1 MSATIL
7 QLHHREAFERT
18 VTRALAGGA
27 GAGLIHLATLRV
39 GLPLPLAWLVPAA
52 VVLACAQG
60 DRWDRILLGGLGVLL
75 TALPYALGMASGWT
89 VACSAAAAG
98 ALLVRARLSER
109 GEKGQVAEARPTLVH
124 FALGAVLSA
133 GLTLAGSEVARVFS
147 ARLSDL
153 ATPALLGASVA
164 GGILGLFVG
173 LSAVAAHLGL
183 SADPVEA
190 RAEELLPRLA
200 GDFRMLCERALSLYR
215 QCGQSLALLPRE
227 PAREELARTLAR
239 ITRDAVELAS
249 EWAGVESQL
258 EERAQAE
265 LQAEREDL
273 ERSARAST
281 DAVARRQLELAAAS
295 LAEEV
300 EHLGELKGRRE
311 RILARLR
318 AEVALLERARVALL
332 SLRSG
337 QAQLK
342 AAELSALAR
351 RFRSLSSVQWEEGQA
366 LDAVATQAALSV
378 TPSVHGAPAAPVS
391 AEAIPAVE
399 PLAPVEGA
407 ATAEVPARVRES

>member
-7 QLHHREAFERT
+7 QFHHREAFERT
-18 VTRALAGGA
+18 VTRALAAGA
-27 GAGLIHLATLRV
+27 GAGLVHLATLRA

-52 VVLACAQG
+52 VVVACARG
-60 DRWDRILLGGLGVLL
+60 DKWDRGLLGGLGVLL
-75 TALPYALGMASGWT
+75 TALPYALGMAPAWT

-98 ALLVRARLSER
+98 ALLVRARLNER
-109 GEKGQVAEARPTLVH
+109 GAEGQVAEARPTLVH
-124 FALGAVLSA
+124 FGLGAVLGA
-133 GLTLAGSEVARVFS
+133 GLTLAGLEVAQVFS
-147 ARLSDL
+147 ARLADL
-153 ATPALLGASVA
+153 ATPALLRVGVV
-164 GGILGLFVG
+164 GGILGLFMG
-173 LSAVAAHLGL
+173 LSAAAAHLGL

-200 GDFRMLCERALSLYR
+200 GDFRTLSERALSLYR

-249 EWAGVESQL
+249 EWAGVEAQL

-281 DAVARRQLELAAAS
+281 DAVARRQLEQAAAS

-300 EHLGELKGRRE
+300 ERLGELKQRRE

-351 RFRSLSSVQWEEGQA
+351 RFRALSSVQWEEGQS

-378 TPSVHGAPAAPVS
+378 TPATAPSPVDPLAAGEAPADA
-391 AEAIPAVE
+391 
-399 PLAPVEGA
+399 
-407 ATAEVPARVRES
+407 VPAPKARES

>member
-1 MSATIL
+1 MNATIL

-18 VTRALAGGA
+18 VTRALAAGA
-27 GAGLIHLATLRV
+27 GAGLVHLVTTRV
-39 GLPLPLAWLVPAA
+39 GVPLPLAWLVPAA

-60 DRWDRILLGGLGVLL
+60 DRWDRVLLGGLGVLL
-75 TALPYALGMASGWT
+75 TALPYALGMAPGWT

-98 ALLVRARLSER
+98 ALLVRARLNER

-124 FALGAVLSA
+124 FGLGAALSA
-133 GLTLAGSEVARVFS
+133 GLTLAGIKVARVFS
-147 ARLSDL
+147 ARLDDL
-153 ATPALLGASVA
+153 ATPALLGAGVA
-164 GGILGLFVG
+164 GGIVGLFVG
-173 LSAVAAHLGL
+173 LSAVAAHLAL
-183 SADPVEA
+183 TADPVEA

-200 GDFRMLCERALSLYR
+200 GDFRTLCERALSLYR

-239 ITRDAVELAS
+239 ITRDAVKLAS
-249 EWAGVESQL
+249 EWAGVEAQL

-300 EHLGELKGRRE
+300 ERLGELKQRRE

-351 RFRSLSSVQWEEGQA
+351 RFRALSSVQWEEGQS

-378 TPSVHGAPAAPVS
+378 TPAVSVAPAVISEPAPDDPMRR
-391 AEAIPAVE
+391 ETP
-399 PLAPVEGA
+399 
-407 ATAEVPARVRES
+407 RVRES

>member
-7 QLHHREAFERT
+7 QFHHREAFERT
-18 VTRALAGGA
+18 VTRALAAGA
-27 GAGLIHLATLRV
+27 GAGLVHLATLRV

-60 DRWDRILLGGLGVLL
+60 DRWDRILLGGLGLLL
-75 TALPYALGMASGWT
+75 TAIPYALGMAPGWT

-109 GEKGQVAEARPTLVH
+109 GEKGQVAEVRPTLVH
-124 FALGAVLSA
+124 FGLGAGLSV
-133 GLTLAGSEVARVFS
+133 GLTLAGLEVARVFS
-147 ARLSDL
+147 ARLADL
-153 ATPALLGASVA
+153 ATPALLGAGVT

-190 RAEELLPRLA
+190 RAEELLPKLS
-200 GDFRMLCERALSLYR
+200 GDFRTLSERALSLYR

-249 EWAGVESQL
+249 EWAGVEAQL

-300 EHLGELKGRRE
+300 AHLGELKGRRE
-311 RILARLR
+311 RIVARLR

-378 TPSVHGAPAAPVS
+378 TAPVS
-391 AEAIPAVE
+391 TTGGEPLPAVS
-399 PLAPVEGA
+399 PLPSEEESSNSGGL
-407 ATAEVPARVRES
+407 ERVRES

>member
-1 MSATIL
+1 MNATIL

-18 VTRALAGGA
+18 VTRAIAAGA
-27 GAGLIHLATLRV
+27 GAGLVQLVSTRV
-39 GLPLPLAWLVPAA
+39 GLPVPLSWLVPAA
-52 VVLACAQG
+52 VVLACARG
-60 DRWDRILLGGLGVLL
+60 DRWDRLLLGGLGVGL
-75 TALPYALGMASGWT
+75 TALPYALGMAPAWT
-89 VACSAAAAG
+89 VASGAAVAG

-109 GEKGQVAEARPTLVH
+109 GAEGQVAEARPTLFH
-124 FALGAVLSA
+124 FGLGGALGAGLCLA
-133 GLTLAGSEVARVFS
+133 GLEVARVFA
-147 ARLSDL
+147 ARLADM
-153 ATPALLGASVA
+153 ATPALLAAGVT

-173 LSAVAAHLGL
+173 LSAVAAHLAL

-190 RAEELLPRLA
+190 RAEELIPRLA
-200 GDFRMLCERALSLYR
+200 GDFRTQCERALSLYR

-239 ITRDAVELAS
+239 ITRDAVELAA
-249 EWAGVESQL
+249 EWAGVEAQL

-265 LQAEREDL
+265 LQAEREEL
-273 ERSARAST
+273 ERSARATT
-281 DAVARRQLELAAAS
+281 DVVARRQLEAAAAS

-300 EHLGELKGRRE
+300 ERLGELKQRRE

-351 RFRSLSSVQWEEGQA
+351 RFRALSSVQWEEGQG
-366 LDAVATQAALSV
+366 LDTVATQASLAHIPPV
-378 TPSVHGAPAAPVS
+378 QPAEEGPPVPGGIS
-391 AEAIPAVE
+391 RI
-399 PLAPVEGA
+399 
-407 ATAEVPARVRES
+407 RDS

>member
-75 TALPYALGMASGWT
+75 TALPYALGMAPEWT

-109 GEKGQVAEARPTLVH
+109 GEKGQVAEARPTLIH
-124 FALGAVLSA
+124 FGLGAVLSA

-215 QCGQSLALLPRE
+215 QCGQSLAVLPRE

-378 TPSVHGAPAAPVS
+378 TPSVPGAPVAPVS
-391 AEAIPAVE
+391 AEIVPALE

-407 ATAEVPARVRES
+407 ATAEAPARVRES

>member
-1 MSATIL
+1 MNATIL

-18 VTRALAGGA
+18 VTRALVAGA
-27 GAGLIHLATLRV
+27 GAGLLQLVTTRV

-60 DRWDRILLGGLGVLL
+60 DKWDRVLLGGLGLAL
-75 TALPYALGMASGWT
+75 TAVPYFMGMAPAWT

-98 ALLVRARLSER
+98 SLLVRARLN
-109 GEKGQVAEARPTLVH
+109 EKGVEGQVAEARPTLVH
-124 FALGAVLSA
+124 LGLGALLGA
-133 GLTLAGSEVARVFS
+133 GLTLAGVEIARVFS
-147 ARLSDL
+147 ARLVDL
-153 ATPALLGASVA
+153 ATPALLAAGATGA
-164 GGILGLFVG
+164 ILGLFVG
-173 LSAVAAHLGL
+173 LSSVAAHLAL
-183 SADPVEA
+183 TADPVEA
-190 RAEELLPRLA
+190 RAEELIPRLA
-200 GDFRMLCERALSLYR
+200 GDFRTQCERALALYR

-249 EWAGVESQL
+249 EWAGVEAQL

-265 LQAEREDL
+265 LRAEREEL
-273 ERSARAST
+273 ERSAKAST
-281 DAVARRQLELAAAS
+281 DAVARRQLEAAAAS

-300 EHLGELKGRRE
+300 ERLGELKLRRE

-351 RFRSLSSVQWEEGQA
+351 RFRALSSVQWEEGQS
-366 LDAVATQAALSV
+366 LEAVATQA
-378 TPSVHGAPAAPVS
+378 T
-391 AEAIPAVE
+391 
-399 PLAPVEGA
+399 LASSPIQPVEEGPP
-407 ATAEVPARVRES
+407 EPVDPSRIRLS

>member
-7 QLHHREAFERT
+7 QFHHREAFERT
-18 VTRALAGGA
+18 VTRALAAGA
-27 GAGLIHLATLRV
+27 GAGLVHLATLRV

-60 DRWDRILLGGLGVLL
+60 DRWDRILLGGLGLLL
-75 TALPYALGMASGWT
+75 TAIPYALGMAPGWT

-109 GEKGQVAEARPTLVH
+109 GEKGQVAEVRPTLVH
-124 FALGAVLSA
+124 FGLGASLSV
-133 GLTLAGSEVARVFS
+133 GLTLAGLEVARVFS
-147 ARLSDL
+147 ARLADL
-153 ATPALLGASVA
+153 ATPALLGAGVT

-190 RAEELLPRLA
+190 RAEELLPKLS
-200 GDFRMLCERALSLYR
+200 GDFRTLSERALSLYR

-249 EWAGVESQL
+249 EWAGVEAQL

-300 EHLGELKGRRE
+300 AHLGELKGRRE
-311 RILARLR
+311 RIVARLR

-378 TPSVHGAPAAPVS
+378 TAPVS
-391 AEAIPAVE
+391 TTGGEPLPAVSPLPSEEE
-399 PLAPVEGA
+399 PLNSGGLE
-407 ATAEVPARVRES
+407 RVRES

>member
-1 MSATIL
+1 MNATIL

-18 VTRALAGGA
+18 VTRALAAGA
-27 GAGLIHLATLRV
+27 GAGLLQLVTARV
-39 GLPLPLAWLVPAA
+39 GVPLPLAWLVPAA
-52 VVLACAQG
+52 VVLACAHG
-60 DRWDRILLGGLGVLL
+60 DKWDRILIGGLGVLL
-75 TALPYALGMASGWT
+75 TAVPYALGMAPGWT

-98 ALLVRARLSER
+98 ALLVRSRLSER
-109 GEKGQVAEARPTLVH
+109 GAEGQVAEARPTLVH
-124 FALGAVLSA
+124 FGLGATLGA
-133 GLTLAGSEVARVFS
+133 GLTLAGIEVSRIFA
-147 ARLSDL
+147 ARLADL
-153 ATPALLGASVA
+153 ATPALLGASVT

-173 LSAVAAHLGL
+173 LSAVAAHLAL

-200 GDFRMLCERALSLYR
+200 GDFRTLSERALSLYR

-227 PAREELARTLAR
+227 PAREELARTLAK

-249 EWAGVESQL
+249 EWAGVEAQL

-265 LQAEREDL
+265 LQAEREEL

-281 DAVARRQLELAAAS
+281 DAIARRQLELAAAS

-300 EHLGELKGRRE
+300 ERLGELKQRRE

-366 LDAVATQAALSV
+366 MDTVAAQAALSTAPV
-378 TPSVHGAPAAPVS
+378 APIEAAPAEGTVAP
-391 AEAIPAVE
+391 
-399 PLAPVEGA
+399 
-407 ATAEVPARVRES
+407 RVRDS

>member
-75 TALPYALGMASGWT
+75 TALPYALGMAPEWT

-124 FALGAVLSA
+124 FGLGAVLSA

-190 RAEELLPRLA
+190 RAEELLPRLT
-200 GDFRMLCERALSLYR
+200 GDFRTLCERALSLYR

-249 EWAGVESQL
+249 EWAGVETQL

-311 RILARLR
+311 RIVARLR

-378 TPSVHGAPAAPVS
+378 TPSVHGAPVAPVS
-391 AEAIPAVE
+391 AEAVPAVE
-399 PLAPVEGA
+399 PLARVEGA
-407 ATAEVPARVRES
+407 ATAEAPARSRES

>member
-200 GDFRMLCERALSLYR
+200 GDFRTLCERALSLYR

-249 EWAGVESQL
+249 EWAGVETQL

-378 TPSVHGAPAAPVS
+378 TPSVHGAPVAPVS
-391 AEAIPAVE
+391 AEAVPAVE

>member
-1 MSATIL
+1 MSAAIL
-7 QLHHREAFERT
+7 QLHHREAFEHT
-18 VTRALAGGA
+18 VTRALAAGA
-27 GAGLIHLATLRV
+27 GAGLIHLASLRV

-75 TALPYALGMASGWT
+75 TALPYALGMAPGWT

-109 GEKGQVAEARPTLVH
+109 GEKGQVAEVRPTLVH
-124 FALGAVLSA
+124 FGLGAVLSA
-133 GLTLAGSEVARVFS
+133 GLTLAGIEVSRVFS
-147 ARLSDL
+147 ARLADL
-153 ATPALLGASVA
+153 ATPALLGAGVT

-200 GDFRMLCERALSLYR
+200 GDFRTLSERALSLYR

-227 PAREELARTLAR
+227 SAREELARTLAR

-249 EWAGVESQL
+249 EWAGVEAQL

-351 RFRSLSSVQWEEGQA
+351 RFRALSSVQWEEGQS

-378 TPSVHGAPAAPVS
+378 TPPVQVTPTV
-391 AEAIPAVE
+391 AEAVAPVE
-399 PLAPVEGA
+399 PLAPIEGTPSSEA
-407 ATAEVPARVRES
+407 PSRVRES

>member
-7 QLHHREAFERT
+7 QFHHREAFERT
-18 VTRALAGGA
+18 VTRALAAGA
-27 GAGLIHLATLRV
+27 GAGLVHLATLRV

-60 DRWDRILLGGLGVLL
+60 DRWDRILLGGLGLLL
-75 TALPYALGMASGWT
+75 TAIPYALGMAPGWT

-109 GEKGQVAEARPTLVH
+109 GEKGQVAEVRPTLVH
-124 FALGAVLSA
+124 FGLGAGLSV
-133 GLTLAGSEVARVFS
+133 GLTLAGLEVARVFS
-147 ARLSDL
+147 ARLADL
-153 ATPALLGASVA
+153 ATPALLGAGVT

-190 RAEELLPRLA
+190 RAEELLPKLS
-200 GDFRMLCERALSLYR
+200 GDFRTLSERALSLYR

-249 EWAGVESQL
+249 EWAGVEAQL

-300 EHLGELKGRRE
+300 AHLGELKGRRE
-311 RILARLR
+311 RIVARLR

-378 TPSVHGAPAAPVS
+378 TAPVS
-391 AEAIPAVE
+391 TTGGEPLPAVS
-399 PLAPVEGA
+399 PLPSEEESSNSGGL
-407 ATAEVPARVRES
+407 ERVREA

>member
-1 MSATIL
+1 
-7 QLHHREAFERT
+7 
-18 VTRALAGGA
+18 V
-27 GAGLIHLATLRV
+27 
-39 GLPLPLAWLVPAA
+39 
-52 VVLACAQG
+52 
-60 DRWDRILLGGLGVLL
+60 
-75 TALPYALGMASGWT
+75 
-89 VACSAAAAG
+89 
-98 ALLVRARLSER
+98 
-109 GEKGQVAEARPTLVH
+109 
-124 FALGAVLSA
+124 
-133 GLTLAGSEVARVFS
+133 GLTLAGLEVARVFS
-147 ARLSDL
+147 ARLADL
-153 ATPALLGASVA
+153 ATPALLGAGVT

-190 RAEELLPRLA
+190 RAEELLPKLS
-200 GDFRMLCERALSLYR
+200 GDFRTLSERALSLYR

-249 EWAGVESQL
+249 EWAGVEAQL

-300 EHLGELKGRRE
+300 AHLGELKGRRE
-311 RILARLR
+311 RIVARLR

-378 TPSVHGAPAAPVS
+378 TAPVS
-391 AEAIPAVE
+391 TTGGEPLPAVS
-399 PLAPVEGA
+399 PLPSEEESSNSEGL
-407 ATAEVPARVRES
+407 ERVRES

>member
-1 MSATIL
+1 MNATIL

-18 VTRALAGGA
+18 VTRALAAGA
-27 GAGLIHLATLRV
+27 GAGLVHLATLRL

-60 DRWDRILLGGLGVLL
+60 DKWDRILLGGLGVLL
-75 TALPYALGMASGWT
+75 TALPYALGMAPAWT

-109 GEKGQVAEARPTLVH
+109 GEKGQVADARPTLVH
-124 FALGAVLSA
+124 FGLGAALGA
-133 GLTLAGSEVARVFS
+133 GLTLAGVEVARVFTV
-147 ARLSDL
+147 RLADL
-153 ATPALLGASVA
+153 ATPALLGAGVS

-173 LSAVAAHLGL
+173 LSAVAAHLAL

-190 RAEELLPRLA
+190 RAEELLPRLS
-200 GDFRMLCERALSLYR
+200 GDFRTQSERALTLYR

-249 EWAGVESQL
+249 EWAGVEAQL

-295 LAEEV
+295 LGEEV
-300 EHLGELKGRRE
+300 QHLGELKQRRE

-351 RFRSLSSVQWEEGQA
+351 RFRSLSSVQWEEGQS

-378 TPSVHGAPAAPVS
+378 TPGVAAPAPSDSAHTVQAIQEVPAGEGAAPVGES
-391 AEAIPAVE
+391 SRI
-399 PLAPVEGA
+399 
-407 ATAEVPARVRES
+407 RES

>member
-1 MSATIL
+1 MNATIL

-18 VTRALAGGA
+18 VTRALAAGA
-27 GAGLIHLATLRV
+27 GAGLLQLVTARI

-60 DRWDRILLGGLGVLL
+60 DRWDRILLGGLGVVL
-75 TALPYALGMASGWT
+75 TAVPYALGMAPAWT

-98 ALLVRARLSER
+98 SLLVRARLSEK
-109 GEKGQVAEARPTLVH
+109 GVEGQVAEARPTLVH
-124 FALGAVLSA
+124 LGLGALLGA
-133 GLTLAGSEVARVFS
+133 GLTLGGVEIARVFS
-147 ARLSDL
+147 ARLADL
-153 ATPALLGASVA
+153 ATPALLAAGATGA
-164 GGILGLFVG
+164 ILGLFVG
-173 LSAVAAHLGL
+173 LSSVAAHLAL
-183 SADPVEA
+183 TADPVEA
-190 RAEELLPRLA
+190 RAEELIPRLA
-200 GDFRMLCERALSLYR
+200 GDFRTQCERALALYR

-249 EWAGVESQL
+249 EWAGVEAQL

-265 LQAEREDL
+265 LQAEREEL
-273 ERSARAST
+273 ERGAKAST
-281 DAVARRQLELAAAS
+281 DAVARRQLEAAAAS

-300 EHLGELKGRRE
+300 ERLGELKVRRE

-342 AAELSALAR
+342 AVELASLAR
-351 RFRSLSSVQWEEGQA
+351 RFRALSSVQWEEGQS
-366 LDAVATQAALSV
+366 LDAVATQATLAQV
-378 TPSVHGAPAAPVS
+378 PEPARAEPPAP
-391 AEAIPAVE
+391 IQ
-399 PLAPVEGA
+399 PVEEAPSPQG
-407 ATAEVPARVRES
+407 EISRIRVP

>member
-18 VTRALAGGA
+18 VTRALAAGA
-27 GAGLIHLATLRV
+27 GAGLLHLATMRV

-60 DRWDRILLGGLGVLL
+60 DRWDRILLGGLGLLL
-75 TALPYALGMASGWT
+75 TALPYALGMAPGWT

-124 FALGAVLSA
+124 FGLGAALSA
-133 GLTLAGSEVARVFS
+133 GLTLAGIEVAKVFS
-147 ARLSDL
+147 ARLADL
-153 ATPALLGASVA
+153 ATPALLGAGVA
-164 GGILGLFVG
+164 GGIVGLFVG

-200 GDFRMLCERALSLYR
+200 GDFRTLSERALSLYR

-249 EWAGVESQL
+249 EWAGVEAQL

-300 EHLGELKGRRE
+300 QHLGELKGRRE

-351 RFRSLSSVQWEEGQA
+351 RFRSLSSVQWEEGQS

-378 TPSVHGAPAAPVS
+378 TPP
-391 AEAIPAVE
+391 VE
-399 PLAPVEGA
+399 PIAPIEP
-407 ATAEVPARVRES
+407 PASVDGTTVSEPSSRVRQS

>member
-1 MSATIL
+1 MNATIL
-7 QLHHREAFERT
+7 QLHHREAFEHT
-18 VTRALAGGA
+18 VTRAVVAGA
-27 GAGLIHLATLRV
+27 GAGLVQLVSTRV
-39 GLPLPLAWLVPAA
+39 GLSLPLSWLVPAA
-52 VVLACAQG
+52 VVLACARG
-60 DRWDRILLGGLGVLL
+60 DRWDRILLGGLGVVL
-75 TALPYALGMASGWT
+75 TALPYALGMAPAWT

-109 GEKGQVAEARPTLVH
+109 GTEGQVAEARPTLVH
-124 FALGAVLSA
+124 FGLGGVLSA
-133 GLTLAGSEVARVFS
+133 GLCLAGLEIARVFS
-147 ARLSDL
+147 ARLSDV
-153 ATPALLGASVA
+153 ATPALLAACVT

-173 LSAVAAHLGL
+173 LSAVAAHLAL

-190 RAEELLPRLA
+190 RAEELIPRLA
-200 GDFRMLCERALSLYR
+200 GDFRTQCERALSLYR

-249 EWAGVESQL
+249 EWAGVEAQL

-265 LQAEREDL
+265 LQAEREEL
-273 ERSARAST
+273 ERNAKATT
-281 DAVARRQLELAAAS
+281 DLVARRQLEGAAAS

-300 EHLGELKGRRE
+300 ERLGELMRRRE

-351 RFRSLSSVQWEEGQA
+351 RFRALSSVQWEEGQT
-366 LDAVATQAALSV
+366 LDTVATQASLAQV
-378 TPSVHGAPAAPVS
+378 PPIQPAEEGSSLPVGNS
-391 AEAIPAVE
+391 RI
-399 PLAPVEGA
+399 
-407 ATAEVPARVRES
+407 RDS

>member
-1 MSATIL
+1 
-7 QLHHREAFERT
+7 
-18 VTRALAGGA
+18 
-27 GAGLIHLATLRV
+27 
-39 GLPLPLAWLVPAA
+39 
-52 VVLACAQG
+52 
-60 DRWDRILLGGLGVLL
+60 L
-75 TALPYALGMASGWT
+75 TD
-89 VACSAAAAG
+89 V
-98 ALLVRARLSER
+98 
-109 GEKGQVAEARPTLVH
+109 
-124 FALGAVLSA
+124 
-133 GLTLAGSEVARVFS
+133 
-147 ARLSDL
+147 
-153 ATPALLGASVA
+153 ATPALLRVGVV
-164 GGILGLFVG
+164 GGILGLFMG
-173 LSAVAAHLGL
+173 LSASAAHLGL

-200 GDFRMLCERALSLYR
+200 GDFRTLCERALSLYR

-249 EWAGVESQL
+249 EWAGVEAQL

-300 EHLGELKGRRE
+300 ERLGELKGRRE

-351 RFRSLSSVQWEEGQA
+351 RFRALSSVQWEEGQS
-366 LDAVATQAALSV
+366 LDSVATQAALSV
-378 TPSVHGAPAAPVS
+378 TPGVAPATVD
-391 AEAIPAVE
+391 
-399 PLAPVEGA
+399 PLAGA
-407 ATAEVPARVRES
+407 GETPKSKENRGVRE

>member
-7 QLHHREAFERT
+7 QFHHREAFERT
-18 VTRALAGGA
+18 VTRALAAGA
-27 GAGLIHLATLRV
+27 GAGLVHLATLRA

-52 VVLACAQG
+52 VVVACARG
-60 DRWDRILLGGLGVLL
+60 DRWDRVLLGGLGVLL
-75 TALPYALGMASGWT
+75 TALPYALGMAPAWT

-98 ALLVRARLSER
+98 ALLVRARLNER
-109 GEKGQVAEARPTLVH
+109 GEEGQVAEARPTLVH
-124 FALGAVLSA
+124 FGLGATLGA
-133 GLTLAGSEVARVFS
+133 GLTLAGLEVAQVFS
-147 ARLSDL
+147 ARLTDL
-153 ATPALLGASVA
+153 ATPALLRVGVV
-164 GGILGLFVG
+164 GGILGLFMG
-173 LSAVAAHLGL
+173 LSAAAAHLGL

-200 GDFRMLCERALSLYR
+200 GDFRTLSERALSLYR

-249 EWAGVESQL
+249 EWAGVEAQL

-281 DAVARRQLELAAAS
+281 DAVARRQLEQAAAS

-300 EHLGELKGRRE
+300 ERLGELKQRRE

-351 RFRSLSSVQWEEGQA
+351 RFRALSSVQWEEGQS

-378 TPSVHGAPAAPVS
+378 TPAVAPSPVDPLAAGAAPTETVPAAK
-391 AEAIPAVE
+391 A
-399 PLAPVEGA
+399 
-407 ATAEVPARVRES
+407 RES

>member
-1 MSATIL
+1 MNATIL

-18 VTRALAGGA
+18 VTRALAAGA
-27 GAGLIHLATLRV
+27 GAGLLHLASTRV

-60 DRWDRILLGGLGVLL
+60 DRWDRVLLGGLGVLL
-75 TALPYALGMASGWT
+75 TALPYALGMAPGWT

-109 GEKGQVAEARPTLVH
+109 GEEGQVAEARPTLVH
-124 FALGAVLSA
+124 FGLGALLGA
-133 GLTLAGSEVARVFS
+133 GLTLAGIEVSRVFS
-147 ARLSDL
+147 TRLADL
-153 ATPALLGASVA
+153 ATPALLGAGVA

-173 LSAVAAHLGL
+173 LSAVAAHLAL

-200 GDFRMLCERALSLYR
+200 GDFRTLSERALSLYR

-249 EWAGVESQL
+249 EWADVEAQL

-265 LQAEREDL
+265 LQAEREEL

-295 LAEEV
+295 LGEEV
-300 EHLGELKGRRE
+300 ERLGELKQRRE

-366 LDAVATQAALSV
+366 MDSVATQAALS
-378 TPSVHGAPAAPVS
+378 TAPAPVPAAVPEPIQPVS
-391 AEAIPAVE
+391 EAPAEGSGTP
-399 PLAPVEGA
+399 
-407 ATAEVPARVRES
+407 RVRES